1 MKLHTK
7 NLVTAAMLLALA
19 IILPTVVHISGINGA
34 IFLPM
39 HIPVLITG
47 LIVGPSWGFVVG
59 IISPI
64 INHVITGMP
73 PVPVFWVMIVELGLY
88 GLISGIL
95 YRKIKMTLWPSL
107 ILSMIVGRLG
117 AALMVL
123 ILGKG
128 FGFPMPPINVYI
140 KGMTLTALPGIII
153 QLIFIPMIVKA
164 CEKDKNTMW

>member
-1 MKLHTK
+1 MKFHTK

-19 IILPTVVHISGINGA
+19 IILPTIIHISGINGA

-47 LIVGPSWGFVVG
+47 LIVGSSWGFVVG

-64 INHVITGMP
+64 INHMITGMP
-73 PVPVFWVMIVELGLY
+73 PVPIFWVMIVELGLY

-95 YRKIKMTLWPSL
+95 YRKVKMTLWPSL
-107 ILSMIVGRLG
+107 ILSMVIGRLG

-128 FGFPMPPINVYI
+128 FGVPVPPIDIYI

-153 QLIFIPMIVKA
+153 QLIFIPMIVRA

>member
-1 MKLHTK
+1 MKLRTK

-73 PVPVFWVMIVELGLY
+73 PVPIFWVMIVELGLY

>member
-1 MKLHTK
+1 MKFHTK
-7 NLVTAAMLLALA
+7 NLVTTAMLLALA
-19 IILPTVVHISGINGA
+19 IILPTIIHISGINGA

-47 LIVGPSWGFVVG
+47 LIVGSSWGFVVG

-64 INHVITGMP
+64 INHMITGMP
-73 PVPVFWVMIVELGLY
+73 PVPIFWVMIVELGLY

-95 YRKIKMTLWPSL
+95 YRKVKMTLWPSL
-107 ILSMIVGRLG
+107 ILSMVIGRLG

-128 FGFPMPPINVYI
+128 FGVPVPPIDIYI

-153 QLIFIPMIVKA
+153 QLIFIPMIVRA